1 MFHQMKNRSRLEIKA
16 KIVETIGENG
26 AIQSKIMY
34 NVYLSFLQMKKY
46 LNTLQSKNL
55 ITFDDKVQI
64 YKLTDKGKR
73 FLVLYRKMTESVTM
87 IK

>member
-1 MFHQMKNRSRLEIKA
+1 MKNRSRLEIKA

-34 NVYLSFLQMKKY
+34 TVYLSFLQMKKY
-46 LNTLQSKNL
+46 LDTLQNKNL

>member
-1 MFHQMKNRSRLEIKA
+1 MKNRSRLEIKA

-34 NVYLSFLQMKKY
+34 EVYLSFLQMKKY
-46 LNTLQSKNL
+46 LDNLQSKNL
-55 ITFDDKVQI
+55 IIFDANGQV
-64 YKLTDKGKR
+64 YKLTDKGKH
-73 FLVLYRKMTESVTM
+73 FLTLYRKMTESVAM

>member
-1 MFHQMKNRSRLEIKA
+1 MKNRSRLEIKA

-46 LNTLQSKNL
+46 LNTLQNKNL
-55 ITFDDKVQI
+55 ITFDANDQI

>member
-1 MFHQMKNRSRLEIKA
+1 MKNRSRLEIKA

-46 LNTLQSKNL
+46 LDTLQNKNL
-55 ITFDDKVQI
+55 ITFDANVQI

>member
-1 MFHQMKNRSRLEIKA
+1 MKNRSRLEIKA

-26 AIQSKIMY
+26 AIQTKIMY

-46 LNTLQSKNL
+46 LDTLQNKNL
-55 ITFDDKVQI
+55 ITFDADVQI

-73 FLVLYRKMTESVTM
+73 FLLLYRKMTESVTM

>member
-1 MFHQMKNRSRLEIKA
+1 MKNRSRLEIKA

-46 LNTLQSKNL
+46 LDTLQNKDL
-55 ITFDDKVQI
+55 ITFDANVQI
-64 YKLTDKGKR
+64 YKLTDKGKH

>member
-1 MFHQMKNRSRLEIKA
+1 MKNRSRLEIKA
-16 KIVETIGENG
+16 KIIETIGENG

-46 LNTLQSKNL
+46 LDTLQNKNL
-55 ITFDDKVQI
+55 ITFDANVQI